1 MILGNKTADSDAFG
15 DASAQA
21 CQWPARG
28 RDMRKSPLP
37 EPTLSLSERLHSG
50 TIEGVGQWDK
60 SKYVMRESLVN
71 RIGDEAQID
80 SISRGRYST

>member
-1 MILGNKTADSDAFG
+1 MIAWNKTADSDAFG

-37 EPTLSLSERLHSG
+37 EPTLNLSERLHSG
-50 TIEGVGQWDK
+50 TIERSGQWERDV
-60 SKYVMRESLVN
+60 YAMRERVS
-71 RIGDEAQID
+71 
-80 SISRGRYST
+80 